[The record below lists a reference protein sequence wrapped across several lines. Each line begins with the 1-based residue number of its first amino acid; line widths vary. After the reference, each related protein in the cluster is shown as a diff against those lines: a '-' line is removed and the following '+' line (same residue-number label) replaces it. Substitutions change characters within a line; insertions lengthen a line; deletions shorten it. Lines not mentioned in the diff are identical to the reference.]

1 MLLKEISKKSV
12 YMGNTIKNKEVAE
25 IANIPFIY
33 SSYGFGNLNEYDYK
47 IDDISELLSIFK

>member
-1 MLLKEISKKSV
+1 
-12 YMGNTIKNKEVAE
+12 MGNTIKNKEVAE

-47 IDDISELLSIFK
+47 IDDISELLSIFKQ